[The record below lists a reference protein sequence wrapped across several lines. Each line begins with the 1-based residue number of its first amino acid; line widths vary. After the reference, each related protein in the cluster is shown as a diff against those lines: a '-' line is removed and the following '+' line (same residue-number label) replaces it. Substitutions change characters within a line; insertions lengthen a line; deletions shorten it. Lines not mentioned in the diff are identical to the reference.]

1 MATDEKAFAEV
12 AQAESAEEV
21 AAALNIDLGIDADT
35 EDDPR
40 FKSHDTLKIAIT
52 FPVISHRVLEDFEL
66 YLHRTTK
73 NITGSPSVL
82 RRHVLLAASD
92 VGLLNNVA
100 EWDGERIGDPFW
112 TGKLTAKVIGAEE
125 TPSRW
130 IWLSGCVTGYIEYVK
145 TIPPE

>member
-1 MATDEKAFAEV
+1 MATDEKALARV
-12 AQAESAEEV
+12 ADAESVEDV

-35 EDDPR
+35 EENPR
-40 FKSHDTLKIAIT
+40 FKSHDKLKIAVT
-52 FPVISHRVLEDFEL
+52 FPTISHRVLEDFEL
-66 YLHRTTK
+66 HLHRTTK

-82 RRHVLLAASD
+82 RRHVLLAATD
-92 VGLLNNVA
+92 VGLLDGVTH
-100 EWDGERIGDPFW
+100 WDGERIGDPFW
-112 TGKLTAKVIGAEE
+112 TGKLTAKIIGAEE